1 MEPDWSNLH
10 LLVEVACDPNHRSKR
25 VKKRQPETIVDA
37 GHRSKRAK
45 SEALLRRDAG
55 WMEVVFPM
63 DITGNPKMVMEKSM
77 TESDRNE
84 GLNRFLIPKGDAVL
98 KNLMSPSE
106 RESMVVGKEGLEVL
120 VLDRLGRG
128 YMLWLKRWKS
138 GAVVFNGPK
147 WREFVRD
154 NGWTVG
160 KFPVQLWAFR
170 YGEDGRLGFVLLDR
184 KEGEVLKP

>member
-1 MEPDWSNLH
+1 MPDWSNLH

-37 GHRSKRAK
+37 GHPSKRPK
-45 SEALLRRDAG
+45 TEALLRRDVG
-55 WMEVVFPM
+55 WPEAVLRM
-63 DITGNPKMVMEKSM
+63 DITGNPEMVMEKSM

-120 VLDRLGRG
+120 VLDRIGRG
-128 YMLWLKRWKS
+128 YMLWLKKWKS

-147 WREFVRD
+147 WKEFVRD

-160 KFPVQLWAFR
+160 KFLVQLWAFR
-170 YGEDGRLGFVLLDR
+170 NGSDERLGFVLLDR